1 MCAIKSNMA
10 EALAVIGIISSILQ
24 LVQFADTA
32 IERVNEF
39 RHSVKEIPTAFRDI
53 SITLPLLVS
62 DLKRTKGAAE
72 ANKLAADEKV
82 AILAVI
88 EGCSDQI
95 KVRTNFTT
103 PS

>member
-1 MCAIKSNMA
+1 MA
-10 EALAVIGIISSILQ
+10 EALAVIGIISSIVQ
-24 LVQFADTA
+24 LVQFADTV

-53 SITLPLLVS
+53 SITLPLLIS
-62 DLKRTKGAAE
+62 DLKRTKVAAE
-72 ANKLAADEKV
+72 ANKIVDDEKV

-88 EGCSDQI
+88 EGCSGQI
-95 KVRTNFTT
+95 KVRTKATT